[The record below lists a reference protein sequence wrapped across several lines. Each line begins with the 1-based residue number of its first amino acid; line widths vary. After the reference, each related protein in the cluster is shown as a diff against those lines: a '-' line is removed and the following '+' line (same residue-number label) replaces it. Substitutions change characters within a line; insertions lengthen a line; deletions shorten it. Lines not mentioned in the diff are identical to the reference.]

1 MGEPNGQDFEAVAR
15 VIRAVGQPF
24 RLAIVHCLRDGE
36 RCVCDI
42 ARAVGA
48 ERSNVSRHLAVLA
61 NAGVLTSRKQGL
73 LVLYKLKTPCI
84 LSIFDCVGG
93 VVRGDDQAAS
103 ARSCSTAQ
111 PVGA

>member
-1 MGEPNGQDFEAVAR
+1 MGERNCLDFEAVAR

-24 RLAIVHCLRDGE
+24 RLAIVYCLRDGE

-42 ARAVGA
+42 ARTIGA

-61 NAGVLTSRKQGL
+61 NAGVLSHRKQGL
-73 LVLYKLKTPCI
+73 LVYYKLKAPCI

-93 VVRGDDQAAS
+93 VVRGDGQAAS
-103 ARSCSTAQ
+103 TRSNAAQ
-111 PVGA
+111 AVEA